1 MKKPFIM
8 TFKMKALLFMIPVLI
23 VISIIFTYES
33 IQTEKE
39 IIRSEII
46 KRAETVTTLATKT
59 GELPILS
66 GNPELLKSTVQ
77 FLRTNSEVSAVTI
90 YDSRMT
96 MLIHAGSPI
105 LNPIVGLL
113 PNAPISMSEEQD
125 AFVFY
130 APVFTIRN
138 QEDFDIF
145 QESDSVKK
153 IKEQIGWIRLSFSKS
168 SMRET
173 ERKIVERGLLLAIF
187 FASGSSI
194 LAYFLISHATK
205 PLAQIVKVANGIA
218 HGDLSQEIKIDQND
232 EIGALSVAFQSM
244 KDTIRQV
251 LRETDWLILA
261 VQAGRL
267 DTRGNSGVFEGGW
280 RNLVDG
286 VNQLIHAFSGAHKQL
301 EEAKEAAEA
310 ANRAKSDFLSSMSH
324 ELRTPLNA
332 ILGYAQIIKRQDN
345 LTDSQRQQLEI
356 MRSSGEHL
364 LMLINDILDV
374 GKIEAHKMEIENVMF
389 DLPAL
394 LRQVFNITKLHA
406 EEKELYLRY
415 EDRTPLPEFVRGDE
429 RKLKQVLL
437 NLLSNA
443 VKYTRR
449 GGISLVVS
457 YGQAGYGVLR
467 CEVTDTGI
475 GIPTEKLEAIF
486 EPFTQLIGDRQ
497 ASEGTGLGLNIS
509 KRLLALMQGGLGVES
524 VVGEGSTFW
533 MELALPQVLE
543 VAERIEM
550 PDVIVTGYQGKRKSV
565 LVVDDNFTNT
575 SMLVSLLE
583 PLGFNVAT
591 AENGRVAVAKAL
603 DCHPDLVLMDLVMP
617 EMDGLE
623 AIKGIREH
631 QEVAGVKIIGSSATV
646 TDSDH
651 KEAFV
656 AECDDFVL
664 KPINI
669 DLLLEKIAVLLDIEW
684 DKVSTSMVAL
694 ETDVERSGRAKE
706 FVVPLPEDIEALFEL
721 AMLGDMQRIEKWAAE
736 LEERDKIYSGFAD
749 KLRDLAG
756 GFKAKAILS
765 LADHYREKGNDS
777 RTTSD

>member
-286 VNQLIHAFSGAHKQL
+286 VNQLIHAFSAAHKQL
-301 EEAKEAAEA
+301 EESKEAAEA

-486 EPFTQLIGDRQ
+486 EPFTQLVGDRQ

-509 KRLLALMQGGLGVES
+509 KRLLALMQGSLGVES

-550 PDVIVTGYQGKRKSV
+550 PDVVVTGYQGERKSV

-623 AIKGIREH
+623 AIKVIREH
-631 QEVAGVKIIGSSATV
+631 QELAGVKIIGSSATV

-651 KEAFV
+651 KDVFV

-664 KPINI
+664 KPIGI

-694 ETDVERSGRAKE
+694 EKDVERSGRAKE
-706 FVVPLPEDIEALFEL
+706 FVVPLPEDMEVLFEL

-756 GFKAKAILS
+756 GFKAKAILA

-777 RTTSD
+777 RTTID

>member
-1 MKKPFIM
+1 MKKSLAM
-8 TFKMKALLFMIPVLI
+8 TFKMKALLFMIPVLV

-39 IIRSEII
+39 IIRNEII

-66 GNPELLKSTVQ
+66 GNLELLKSTVQ
-77 FLRTNSEVSAVTI
+77 FLRTNSEVSSVTI

-96 MLIHAGSPI
+96 LLIHAGSPI
-105 LNPIVGLL
+105 SNPIAGLL
-113 PNAPISMSEEQD
+113 PNAPISMSEETD

-130 APVFTIRN
+130 APVYTIRN

-145 QESDSVKK
+145 QETDSVKK
-153 IKEQIGWIRLSFSKS
+153 IKEQIGWIRLSFSKA

-173 ERKIVERGLLLAIF
+173 EKKIVERGLLLAIF
-187 FASGSSI
+187 FASASSI
-194 LAYFLISHATK
+194 IVYFLISHATR
-205 PLAQIVKVANGIA
+205 PLTQIVKVANGIA

-232 EIGALSVAFQSM
+232 EIGALSMAFHSM

-261 VQAGRL
+261 VQGGRL
-267 DTRGNSGVFEGGW
+267 DTRGNSGAFEGGW

-286 VNQLIHAFSGAHKQL
+286 VNQLIDAFSAAHKQL

-345 LTDSQRQQLEI
+345 LTESQRQQLEI

-374 GKIEAHKMEIENVMF
+374 GKIEAQKMEIETVMF

-449 GGISLVVS
+449 GGVSLVVS

-475 GIPTEKLEAIF
+475 GIPAEKLEAIF
-486 EPFTQLIGDRQ
+486 EPFTQLVGDRQ

-509 KRLLALMQGGLGVES
+509 KRLLALMQGRLGVES
-524 VVGEGSTFW
+524 VVGKGSTFW
-533 MELALPQVLE
+533 MELMLPQVLGA
-543 VAERIEM
+543 AERIEI
-550 PDVIVTGYQGKRKSV
+550 PEDAVIGYQGERKKV

-583 PLGFNVAT
+583 PLGFDIAM
-591 AENGRVAVAKAL
+591 AENGRSAVAQAL
-603 DCHPDLVLMDLVMP
+603 EHHPDLVLMDLVMP

-623 AIKGIREH
+623 AIKEIREH
-631 QEVAGVKIIGSSATV
+631 RELADVKIIGSSATV

-651 KEAFV
+651 KEVFV
-656 AECDDFVL
+656 AECDDFVV
-664 KPINI
+664 KPISI
-669 DLLLEKIAVLLDIEW
+669 DLLLEKIGILLDIEW
-684 DKVSTSMVAL
+684 EKASMSVISL
-694 ETDVERSGRAKE
+694 ERDVEGRARE
-706 FVVPLPEDIEALFEL
+706 FIVPLPGDIEELFEL
-721 AMLGDMQRIEKWAAE
+721 AMLGDMQRIEKWAVE
-736 LEERDKIYSGFAD
+736 LEERDSIYSGFAG

-756 GFKAKAILS
+756 GFKAKAILA

-777 RTTSD
+777 RTTKLD

>member
-286 VNQLIHAFSGAHKQL
+286 VNQLIHAFSAAHKQL
-301 EEAKEAAEA
+301 EESKEAAEA

-486 EPFTQLIGDRQ
+486 EPFTQLVGDRQ

-509 KRLLALMQGGLGVES
+509 KRLLALMQGSLGVES

-550 PDVIVTGYQGKRKSV
+550 PDVVVTGYQGERKSV

-583 PLGFNVAT
+583 PLGLNVAT

-623 AIKGIREH
+623 AIKVIREH
-631 QEVAGVKIIGSSATV
+631 QELAGVKIIGSSATV

-651 KEAFV
+651 KDVFV

-664 KPINI
+664 KPISI

-694 ETDVERSGRAKE
+694 EKDVERSGRAKE
-706 FVVPLPEDIEALFEL
+706 FVVPLPEDMEVLFEL

-756 GFKAKAILS
+756 GFKAKAILA

-777 RTTSD
+777 RTTID

>member
-1 MKKPFIM
+1 
-8 TFKMKALLFMIPVLI
+8 
-23 VISIIFTYES
+23 
-33 IQTEKE
+33 
-39 IIRSEII
+39 
-46 KRAETVTTLATKT
+46 
-59 GELPILS
+59 
-66 GNPELLKSTVQ
+66 
-77 FLRTNSEVSAVTI
+77 
-90 YDSRMT
+90 
-96 MLIHAGSPI
+96 
-105 LNPIVGLL
+105 
-113 PNAPISMSEEQD
+113 
-125 AFVFY
+125 
-130 APVFTIRN
+130 
-138 QEDFDIF
+138 
-145 QESDSVKK
+145 
-153 IKEQIGWIRLSFSKS
+153 
-168 SMRET
+168 
-173 ERKIVERGLLLAIF
+173 
-187 FASGSSI
+187 
-194 LAYFLISHATK
+194 
-205 PLAQIVKVANGIA
+205 
-218 HGDLSQEIKIDQND
+218 
-232 EIGALSVAFQSM
+232 
-244 KDTIRQV
+244 
-251 LRETDWLILA
+251 
-261 VQAGRL
+261 
-267 DTRGNSGVFEGGW
+267 
-280 RNLVDG
+280 
-286 VNQLIHAFSGAHKQL
+286 
-301 EEAKEAAEA
+301 
-310 ANRAKSDFLSSMSH
+310 
-324 ELRTPLNA
+324 
-332 ILGYAQIIKRQDN
+332 
-345 LTDSQRQQLEI
+345 
-356 MRSSGEHL
+356 
-364 LMLINDILDV
+364 
-374 GKIEAHKMEIENVMF
+374 MEIENVMF

-486 EPFTQLIGDRQ
+486 EPFTQLVGDRQ

-509 KRLLALMQGGLGVES
+509 KRLLALMQGSLGVES

-550 PDVIVTGYQGKRKSV
+550 PDVVVTGYQGERKSV

-623 AIKGIREH
+623 AIKVIREH
-631 QEVAGVKIIGSSATV
+631 QELAGVKIIGSSATV

-651 KEAFV
+651 KDVFV

-664 KPINI
+664 KPIGI

-694 ETDVERSGRAKE
+694 EKDVERSGRAKE
-706 FVVPLPEDIEALFEL
+706 FVVPLPEDMEVLFEL

-756 GFKAKAILS
+756 GFKAKAILA

-777 RTTSD
+777 RTTID

>member
-145 QESDSVKK
+145 QETDSVKK

-694 ETDVERSGRAKE
+694 EADVERSGRAKE